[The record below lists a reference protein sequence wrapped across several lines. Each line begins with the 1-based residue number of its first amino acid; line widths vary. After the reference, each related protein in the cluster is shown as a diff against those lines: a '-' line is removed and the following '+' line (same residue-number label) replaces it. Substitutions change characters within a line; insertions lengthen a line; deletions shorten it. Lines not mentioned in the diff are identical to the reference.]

1 MIETLEI
8 HKPRGIE
15 ALRQNRIALNAI
27 ESQTDFRM
35 IGLSDVEPSRI
46 DGFVYD
52 TNAGI
57 IVGSYEIKSRLYD
70 LQKLQT
76 TYKNKWMIDWSKLQ
90 AALEVTKHTK
100 LPFYGVLHLKPD
112 NLVMMVEIFNSRAT
126 WACNVELLDQWNN
139 GKTERMAYIHMDSAK
154 VYKIRP
160 SNDVIQT
167 QLFP

>member
-1 MIETLEI
+1 MEILEI

-57 IVGSYEIKSRLYD
+57 IVGSYEIKSRLFD

-76 TYKNKWMIDWSKLQ
+76 KYKNRWMIDWSKLQ

-154 VYKIRP
+154 VYKISP

-167 QLFP
+167 QLFR

>member
-1 MIETLEI
+1 MEILEI

-15 ALRQNRIALNAI
+15 ALRQNRIALNAV

-35 IGLSDVEPSRI
+35 IGLSDIEPSRI
-46 DGFVYD
+46 DGFIYD

-57 IVGSYEIKSRLYD
+57 IVGSYEIKSRLFD

-76 TYKNKWMIDWSKLQ
+76 VYKNKWMIDWSKLQ
-90 AALEVTKHTK
+90 AALEVTKYTK

-112 NLVMMVEIFNSRAT
+112 NLVMMVKIFNSRAT

-139 GKTERMAYIHMDSAK
+139 GKTERMAYIHMHSAK
-154 VYKIRP
+154 VYKINP

-167 QLFP
+167 QLFR

>member
-1 MIETLEI
+1 MEILEI

-57 IVGSYEIKSRLYD
+57 IVGSYEIKSRLFD

-100 LPFYGVLHLKPD
+100 LPLYGVLHLKPD

-139 GKTERMAYIHMDSAK
+139 GKTERMAYIHMHSAQ
-154 VYKIRP
+154 VYKIQP

-167 QLFP
+167 QLFR

>member
-1 MIETLEI
+1 MIETLKI

-46 DGFVYD
+46 DGFIYD

-57 IVGSYEIKSRLYD
+57 IIGSYEIKSRLYD

-100 LPFYGVLHLKPD
+100 VPFYGVLHLKPD

-139 GKTERMAYIHMDSAK
+139 GKTERMAYIHMHSAK
-154 VYKIRP
+154 VYKIHP
-160 SNDVIQT
+160 SDDVIQT
-167 QLFP
+167 QLFR